1 MMTTDDIKTTAREW
15 LLRLSLDSPTPEDRA
30 EFASWCAEDPRHL
43 QAYRRCEAIWRD
55 VSSFEDLRHLA
66 PVMKSATPVRR
77 MMSVFGAPWRLGL
90 VGGSI
95 AIGAL
100 LLGLRFLVAPTHYA
114 TDTAEVREVRLP
126 DGSVISLSAQT
137 SVEIAMRPEQRRVVL
152 LRGEAFFSVA
162 KNPARP
168 FFVVVGDKEIRV
180 VGTQFDVRRDD
191 FSVRVSVVE
200 GTVEVMEAPS
210 SRRAMMP
217 ESASQNTRLVGG
229 QFVNADLA
237 GSIQRPEHLMNSEP
251 AAWRHGRLVYVDAPL
266 REVVADA
273 NRYSRE
279 RIAIADAQI
288 AELRVSVTY
297 PVGRIDDMLAALE
310 KSLPLQVD
318 RAAPEEIRLKP
329 RAAAE

>member
-1 MMTTDDIKTTAREW
+1 
-15 LLRLSLDSPTPEDRA
+15 
-30 EFASWCAEDPRHL
+30 
-43 QAYRRCEAIWRD
+43 
-55 VSSFEDLRHLA
+55 
-66 PVMKSATPVRR
+66 
-77 MMSVFGAPWRLGL
+77 
-90 VGGSI
+90 
-95 AIGAL
+95 
-100 LLGLRFLVAPTHYA
+100 
-114 TDTAEVREVRLP
+114 
-126 DGSVISLSAQT
+126 
-137 SVEIAMRPEQRRVVL
+137 MRPEQRRVVL